1 MTDAQSAPQ
10 TVSNTPLS
18 VLDLAPVPEGATP
31 TQALR
36 NSRRLVRHVE
46 ALGFN
51 RFWMAEHHNMT
62 GIASAAT
69 AVALAYVGEGTHTI
83 RLGAGGVMLPNHAPL
98 AVAEQFGTLE
108 SLYPGRID
116 LGLGRAPGTD
126 MATARTLR
134 RTLVGDES
142 RFPQDVGE
150 LQAYFAEVQPGQQV
164 QAVPGGGLKVPL
176 WILGSSTFGA
186 ELAAYLG
193 LPFAFASHFA
203 PAMLEPALAVYRAHF
218 RPSAQLQ
225 APHAMLGLSVFA
237 ADTDAEAALLASSQ
251 QQAFVNL
258 RTGRPG
264 PLPPPAPDYVEGL
277 HPQLRGLIEDY
288 MSCAVIGGPETVHKG
303 LQAFIARSG
312 ADELMITCNMFDFD
326 KRLRSYEIIAEIS
339 ELTPP
344 SSSGRPEAEPEDP
357 AAQA

>member
-1 MTDAQSAPQ
+1 MEAMTALK
-10 TVSNTPLS
+10 TPLS
-18 VLDLAPVPEGATP
+18 VLDLAPVPRGSTP
-31 TQALR
+31 ADALH
-36 NSRRLVRHVE
+36 NSRALVRHVE
-46 ALGFN
+46 ALGFT
-51 RFWMAEHHNMT
+51 RFWMAEHHNMV

-69 AVALAYVGEGTHTI
+69 SVALAYVAEGTSII

-98 AVAEQFGTLE
+98 AIAEQFGTLE

-126 MATARTLR
+126 QGAARALR
-134 RTLVGDES
+134 RTLVGDEG
-142 RFPQDVGE
+142 RFPQDVAE
-150 LQAYFAEVQPGQQV
+150 LQAYFAEVQPGQAV

-203 PAMLEPALAVYRAHF
+203 PAMLDQAAAIYRAHF
-218 RPSAQLQ
+218 RPSEQLQ
-225 APHAMLGLSVFA
+225 KPYFMAGLSVFA

-264 PLPPPAPDYVEGL
+264 QLPPPEPDYVQNL
-277 HPQLRGLIEDY
+277 HPQLKGLIDEY
-288 MSCAVIGGPETVHKG
+288 LACAIVGGPEKVREG
-303 LQAFIARSG
+303 LQAFIARTG
-312 ADELMITCNMFDFD
+312 ADELMITCNMFDFE
-326 KRLRSYEIIAEIS
+326 KRLRSYEIVADVWS
-339 ELTPP
+339 
-344 SSSGRPEAEPEDP
+344 A
-357 AAQA
+357 